1 MALSAAKSPLPK
13 IHRKHPQDLILWGNP
28 SDSLGL
34 VQTARGLCSSRSL
47 RAVFRRIESPQSLL
61 PIRPQAP
68 AASSAMDVAPIGQSP
83 LRFAPRPK
91 LPFSIHLC
99 RAWTRESNSCSKPPM
114 SSWPP
119 RPLGPIR
126 LPEPQCGSGL
136 GDPLPE
142 GYPLV
147 MAGTQA
153 VIPTDEDLPQTPNT
167 GT

>member
-13 IHRKHPQDLILWGNP
+13 IHRNHPQDLILWGNP

-34 VQTARGLCSSRSL
+34 VQTARGLCSSRSPH
-47 RAVFRRIESPQSLL
+47 AVTRRIESPLSLL
-61 PIRPQAP
+61 PIQPQ

-114 SSWPP
+114 SNWPP

-153 VIPTDEDLPQTPNT
+153 VIPADEDLPQTPNT